1 MRNHTLGAVKIP
13 EDVWW
18 TDEFAWKAVEQS
30 SSRSLTGARIVQV
43 GLKTKGRPITLT
55 SNERGGWVP
64 RSTVLALRALA
75 DTPGIT
81 YTLTLADGR
90 AYQVQFDHE
99 REFTAVPIRPAA
111 DMTGASSYRVT
122 IPLIEV

>member
-1 MRNHTLGAVKIP
+1 MRTHTLGAVEIP

-18 TDEFAWKAVEQS
+18 TDEFAWRAVEQS
-30 SSRSLTGARIVQV
+30 SSRGLTGARIVQV
-43 GLKTKGRPITLT
+43 GLKTKGRPVTLS
-55 SNERGGWVP
+55 SNDKGGWVP

-99 REFTAVPIRPAA
+99 REFTATPIRPAA
-111 DMTGASSYRVT
+111 DMTGDSPYRVT

>member
-1 MRNHTLGAVKIP
+1 MRYHTLGAVQIP

-18 TDEFAWKAVEQS
+18 TDEFAWRAVEQS
-30 SSRSLTGARIVQV
+30 STRSLTGARIVQL
-43 GLKTKGRPITLT
+43 GTKTKGRPITLT

-75 DTPGIT
+75 DAPGIT

-90 AYQVQFDHE
+90 AFQVQFDHE
-99 REFTAVPIRPAA
+99 RDFQATPVRPAA